1 VTFPVQRGAA
11 DRSSWTKVG
20 DRPERWQRPGF
31 GTIVARTSRLW
42 AFLPMCGHDYYPAFS
57 LEEAQGQA
65 ERRSGLCGVCWQ
77 QGVTGASRSL
87 STGLLPLTAQ
97 PPPPAAVA
105 TKERQPGVVLIV
117 EDDLDTRET
126 VGELLEEYGYSVFGA
141 GNGAEGVQLLQS
153 GTLPSVILLDL
164 MMPVMDGYRF
174 RAEQRSDP
182 ALAEIPVIVMTAGE
196 SIELDELNASAVM
209 RKPLH
214 VPRLL
219 SSIRQHCSC

>member
-1 VTFPVQRGAA
+1 VTVPVERGA
-11 DRSSWTKVG
+11 DRSWMKVA

-42 AFLPMCGHDYYPAFS
+42 AFLPICGHDHYPAFS

-77 QGVTGASRSL
+77 QGVTGATRSL
-87 STGLLPLTAQ
+87 SSGLSLTAQ
-97 PPPPAAVA
+97 PPAPAAVG
-105 TKERQPGVVLIV
+105 TKRQPGVVLIV

-141 GNGAEGVQLLQS
+141 GNGAEGVHLLQS
-153 GTLPSVILLDL
+153 GTVPSVILLDL

-182 ALAEIPVIVMTAGE
+182 ALAAIPVIVMTAGE

-219 SSIRQHCSC
+219 SNIRQHCSC